1 MKTEPGAKPRFC
13 IDLSFY
19 SNAGVK
25 TFLFPLARKWACA
38 LRRKPE
44 SFNEIERSEGDV
56 GSKLNCAGAGGY
68 A

>member
-44 SFNEIERSEGDV
+44 LFNEIDD
-56 GSKLNCAGAGGY
+56 
-68 A
+68 